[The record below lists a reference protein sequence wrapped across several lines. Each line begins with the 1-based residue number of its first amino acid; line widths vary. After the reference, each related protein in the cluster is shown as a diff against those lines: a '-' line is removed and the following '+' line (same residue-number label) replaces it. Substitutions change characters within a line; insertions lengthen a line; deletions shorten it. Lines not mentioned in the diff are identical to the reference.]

1 MQDASLYCGT
11 RPASRQWE
19 AMEDEKNIDIER
31 LADEVRRATEGPEK
45 VMSARKLSLSAGM
58 GADWVRNFLGGRAQ
72 NPKMETIAGV
82 AAALNKDVSIFFKGQ
97 AARPSS
103 LNTVEV
109 IGSVAAGVW
118 REQAEWPE
126 SDRYSISVGPSP
138 YPGEIRFAVV
148 VEGHSMDRQFPPGT
162 ILDCVRVA
170 FSSIEPHAGDYVI
183 CAREMGGLHE
193 MTCKRLEVS
202 EAGEFELHCESTRPE
217 FQNHIPIGRPDEDF
231 HVDDGGVRV
240 LGLVV
245 GAYKPILRR
254 RG

>member
-1 MQDASLYCGT
+1 MD
-11 RPASRQWE
+11 
-19 AMEDEKNIDIER
+19 DDKNIDIDR
-31 LADEVRRATEGPEK
+31 LTDEVRRATSGPDR
-45 VMSARKLSLSAGM
+45 VMSARALSLKAGM
-58 GADWVRNFLGGRAQ
+58 KADWVRNFLDGRSQ

-82 AAALNKDVSIFFKGQ
+82 AAALNIDVSIFFKGQ
-97 AARPSS
+97 AARPSAS
-103 LNTVEV
+103 NTIEV

-118 REQAEWPE
+118 REQAEWPD
-126 SDRYSISVGPSP
+126 SDRYTISVGPSP
-138 YPGEIRFAVV
+138 YPGEMRFAVV
-148 VEGHSMDRQFPPGT
+148 VEGYSMDRQFPPGT

-202 EAGEFELHCESTRPE
+202 DTGEFELHCESTRPE
-217 FQNHIPIGRPDEDF
+217 FQSHFPIGRPDEDF
-231 HVDDGGVRV
+231 HADDGSVSV

-245 GAYKPILRR
+245 GAYKPVLRR